1 MPYIRK
7 SADQTYNH
15 SANYG
20 NTGELNRIKELE
32 RENQRLSDENSRL
45 HDEAANLK
53 IRMEQQKTRQAVRKN
68 ICFCY
73 CEWARR
79 GACLGKGLSS
89 AMARYGAVC
98 SDNSCE
104 KSFFIKICNGLV
116 PQIRHALLLVTL
128 SKNMAKCHEYV
139 CQSRILMKH
148 FPFFQYSNYVFQQ
161 LYI

>member
-104 KSFFIKICNGLV
+104 KSFLSKYEMVLFIKSGTPYLWSHYRKIW
-116 PQIRHALLLVTL
+116 QSAT
-128 SKNMAKCHEYV
+128 NMYV
-139 CQSRILMKH
+139 RVE
-148 FPFFQYSNYVFQQ
+148 F
-161 LYI
+161 